1 MLLSP
6 LNKKEPS
13 VWLKK
18 NIKKIC
24 VGFGIGKVGML
35 IFFIFFFLILQALFR
50 CSNVGRYVG
59 NQLALVSVIGVNSA
73 HVSTEG
79 PTFFSSFFRGGCLFL
94 PVLQGTDKRNLKAF
108 PFLSLSLFFLFFS
121 FSLSFLRR
129 PVPGMKRCLE
139 RVWIWAIQIPF
150 SLIEKVLSRA
160 TENGTA

>member
-1 MLLSP
+1 MCRVRDW
-6 LNKKEPS
+6 EGGYG
-13 VWLKK
+13 W
-18 NIKKIC
+18 
-24 VGFGIGKVGML
+24 
-35 IFFIFFFLILQALFR
+35 FFFFFFFFFLILRALFR

-79 PTFFSSFFRGGCLFL
+79 PAFFSSFFFGGGGGGFFQL

-108 PFLSLSLFFLFFS
+108 PFLSLFFLFS
-121 FSLSFLRR
+121 FSLLFLRR

-160 TENGTA
+160 TENGTE